1 MDLVVIIGPQAVGKM
16 TVGRELEK
24 RMDARLLY
32 NHETIDLFAKFLDY
46 GEETFRLSDQTR
58 KELFKA
64 FVKNKTNKV
73 ASIIFT
79 VVVAFDLKEDV
90 EFLQEISN
98 IFLNADGR
106 VFFVE
111 LEADLETR
119 LERNVGESRLVAK
132 PSKRN
137 VEFSRN
143 ELLKTHEK
151 HRLNSL
157 PNEVDERFQPVNYLR
172 INNTYLEPEETAERI
187 AEFIR
192 SKDESNY

>member
-119 LERNVGESRLVAK
+119 LERNVGESRLAAK

-157 PNEVDERFQPVNYLR
+157 PNEVEEKFQQVNYLK

>member
-119 LERNVGESRLVAK
+119 LERNVGESRLAAK

-157 PNEVDERFQPVNYLR
+157 PNEVEEKFQQVNYLK

-187 AEFIR
+187 AGFIR

>member
-119 LERNVGESRLVAK
+119 LERNVGESRLAAK

-157 PNEVDERFQPVNYLR
+157 PNEVEERFQQVNYLK
-172 INNTYLEPEETAERI
+172 INNTHLEPEETAERI
-187 AEFIR
+187 AGFIR

>member
-46 GEETFRLSDQTR
+46 GKETFRLSDQTR

-90 EFLQEISN
+90 EFLQEIRD

-111 LEADLETR
+111 LEAELETR
-119 LERNVGESRLVAK
+119 LERNVSESRLVAK

-137 VEFSRN
+137 FEFSRN
-143 ELLKTHEK
+143 ELLTTYKK
-151 HRLNSL
+151 YRLNSL
-157 PNEVDERFQPVNYLR
+157 PNEVEEKIQQVNYLR

-187 AEFIR
+187 AAFIQ
-192 SKDESNY
+192 SKD

>member
-1 MDLVVIIGPQAVGKM
+1 MDLVVIIGPQAVRKM

-79 VVVAFDLKEDV
+79 VVAAFDLKEDV
-90 EFLQEISN
+90 EFLQEISD

-119 LERNVGESRLVAK
+119 LERNVGESRLMAK
-132 PSKRN
+132 TFKRN

-157 PNEVDERFQPVNYLR
+157 PNEVDEIFQPVNYLR
-172 INNTYLEPEETAERI
+172 INNTYLEPEETVERI

>member
-90 EFLQEISN
+90 EFLQEISD

-119 LERNVGESRLVAK
+119 LERNVGESRLAAK

>member
-90 EFLQEISN
+90 EFLQEISD

-119 LERNVGESRLVAK
+119 LERNVGESRLAAK

-157 PNEVDERFQPVNYLR
+157 PNEVEEKFQQVNYLK

-187 AEFIR
+187 AGFIR
-192 SKDESNY
+192 SKDESN